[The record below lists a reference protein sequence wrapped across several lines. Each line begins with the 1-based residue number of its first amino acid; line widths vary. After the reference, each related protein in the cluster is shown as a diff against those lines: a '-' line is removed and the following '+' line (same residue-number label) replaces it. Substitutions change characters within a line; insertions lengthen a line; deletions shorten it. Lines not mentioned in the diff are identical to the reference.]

1 MSERSIVLPI
11 SVAFLF
17 LTFSAFHLRPIGFAQ
32 AGSQVTFTDIT
43 DSAHISFK
51 HEASMT
57 TPKYLPETMGSGV
70 AGFDYDNDG
79 WLDIFSSTARSLMP
93 RRARCRT
100 A

>member
-1 MSERSIVLPI
+1 MSERSIVLPT

-70 AGFDYDNDG
+70 AGSTF
-79 WLDIFSSTARSLMP
+79 FSSTARSLMP
-93 RRARCRT
+93 RRACCRT